1 MTKRGKTK
9 LPTSSHPMHIID
21 QVGEL
26 VDLLKVVGPFQSI
39 IGVLVRDFILLKYKK
54 WNGKEDNEWMVLESE
69 KDAIWER
76 LKGHFTFPPS
86 YDVQKVKERARHIM
100 GTTFKNFKGEMN
112 KLVQQGKQPDFDRV
126 YQAKGLIGGFQAI

>member
-1 MTKRGKTK
+1 MRWVLAYFGFSSRFSWQRQVVWVVEGPSKTK
-9 LPTSSHPMHIID
+9 LSTGTPHLHIFEFE
-21 QVGEL
+21 QVGEM
-26 VDLLKVVGPFQSI
+26 VDPLIALGPYKSI

-86 YDVQKVKERARHIM
+86 YDV
-100 GTTFKNFKGEMN
+100 
-112 KLVQQGKQPDFDRV
+112 
-126 YQAKGLIGGFQAI
+126 